1 VKAFAQLFLSLDETN
16 KTNEKVKVLKDYF
29 NSVPDTDKMH
39 MLALFTGRKPK
50 RVINSTQVRT
60 WATEVTNIPIW
71 LFEESYH
78 VVGDLAETI
87 ALLMPQNADSTS
99 SKTLTDWVGELN
111 ELGAKTEEERKLW
124 LIESWA
130 MLDTQERFVFNKLLT
145 GSFRVGVSQSLVI
158 KALADITKLDAPTLT
173 HRIMGSWMP
182 ETYTYEQLVQEQG
195 ASDDISRPYPFFLAY
210 PIQETSEKQKSADDL
225 KSALGDANDWQAEWK
240 WDGIRAQLIK
250 RDGKIFIWSRGEDL
264 ATEKFPELHPFLNA
278 LPDGTVLDGEILS
291 FQNGLPMP
299 FNVLQTR
306 IGRKNLSKKILEESP
321 VALIVYDCLEYAGE
335 DIRTKTQSERREILE
350 KLQGSTVFP
359 EIFRISALIKFD
371 SWDDLATLRD
381 QSRAMIAEGI
391 MLKRKSATYQVG
403 RKRGDW
409 WKWKIDPLS
418 VDAVMIYA
426 QKGHGRRADLYTD
439 YTFAVW
445 DGDKLVPFAK
455 AYSGLT
461 DAEINKVD
469 YFVKRNT
476 LEKFGPVRTVKPE
489 LVFEIGFE
497 GINRSTRH
505 KSGIA
510 LRFPRILRWRHD
522 KPKEEADTL
531 DNLRALLGD

>member
-1 VKAFAQLFLSLDETN
+1 MKAFAQLFLSLDETN

-29 NSVPDTDKMH
+29 NAVPDTDKMH
-39 MLALFTGRKPK
+39 MLALFTGQRGK
-50 RVINSTQVRT
+50 RQINATLVRN
-60 WATEVTNIPIW
+60 WAIEASHIPVW
-71 LFEESYH
+71 LFEESYQ
-78 VVGDLAETI
+78 VVGDLAETM
-87 ALLMPQNADSTS
+87 ALLMPQNTGGSN
-99 SKTLTDWVGELN
+99 KTLTEWIAEINALAD
-111 ELGAKTEEERKLW
+111 KTEEEKKAW
-124 LIESWA
+124 LLASWA
-130 MLDTQERFVFNKLLT
+130 MLDSQERFVFNKLLT
-145 GSFRVGVSQSLVI
+145 GGFRVGVSQNLVI
-158 KALADITKLDAPTLT
+158 KALADISGLDAPTLT
-173 HRIMGSWMP
+173 HRIMGNWVP
-182 ETYTYEQLVQEQG
+182 ETYQYTELVQQQG
-195 ASDDISRPYPFFLAY
+195 AADDISRPYPFFLAY
-210 PIQETSEKQKSADDL
+210 PIQETSEKQKSAAEL
-225 KSALGDANDWQAEWK
+225 NIALGDESEWQAEWK
-240 WDGIRAQLIK
+240 WDGIRAQMIK

-264 ATEKFPELHPFLNA
+264 STDKFPELHPFLYA
-278 LPDGTVLDGEILS
+278 LPDGTVIDGELLS
-291 FQNGLPMP
+291 FTNGSPMP

-306 IGRKNLSKKILEESP
+306 IGRKNLNKKILEESP
-321 VALIVYDCLEYAGE
+321 VAVIAYDCLEYNGE
-335 DIRTKTQSERREILE
+335 DIRYKSQSERRLLLE
-350 KLQGSTVFP
+350 ELQLATPFP
-359 EIFRISALIKFD
+359 ELFRISALIPFVT
-371 SWDDLATLRD
+371 WDELGTIRE

-403 RKRGDW
+403 RRRGDW

-461 DAEINKVD
+461 DAEIGKVD
-469 YFVKRNT
+469 YFIKRNT

-497 GINRSTRH
+497 GINKSSRH

-522 KPKEEADTL
+522 KPKEEADTIES
-531 DNLRALLGD
+531 LRALLGE